1 MFKNLLVKVFGLRIG
16 QVVALSQFDSVS
28 EAVNNQSFKAFDA
41 VKGRFG
47 YWLIL
52 NSDLNR
58 YVIARKFRI

>member
-1 MFKNLLVKVFGLRIG
+1 MFKKLLVKVFGFRVG
-16 QVVALSQFDSVS
+16 QIVALGQFDQLEEVVS
-28 EAVNNQSFKAFDA
+28 NQSFKAFDA
-41 VKGRFG
+41 VKGKYG